1 MRKTNGRS
9 EAENTTLDIE
19 QELPAPS
26 GDGDDIAAAIAATG
40 ESSPAQSE
48 LQKLKAE
55 RDSLLDRLARAQA
68 EFENA
73 RRRASKEQQD
83 FRDYAAA
90 DAIRPLLPVLDSFER
105 ALQAKSNSGDF
116 RNGVELI
123 YKQLLDALGKLG
135 VRSIPAKGEQFDP
148 HVHEAIEMVETSDA
162 ADHEVLEELQRGY
175 KIKDRLLRPAMV
187 KVAKNPRSF
196 RWARTI
202 RPRGPRLSAFLILKK

>member
-1 MRKTNGRS
+1 MQAGMNKGNGKS
-9 EAENTTLDIE
+9 EAEMAGLDLE
-19 QELPAPS
+19 HELPPA
-26 GDGDDIAAAIAATG
+26 DGDDRPADSAGGAPAG
-40 ESSPAQSE
+40 ESSGLGTE

-73 RRRASKEQQD
+73 RRRATKEQQD

-90 DAIRPLLPVLDSFER
+90 DAIKPLLPVLDSFER
-105 ALQAKSNSGDF
+105 ALQVKSDPGDF
-116 RNGVELI
+116 RSGVELI
-123 YKQLLDALGKLG
+123 YKQLQDSLAKVG
-135 VRSIPAKGEQFDP
+135 VRAIPAKGEQFDP

-187 KVAKNPRSF
+187 KVAKNP
-196 RWARTI
+196 
-202 RPRGPRLSAFLILKK
+202 